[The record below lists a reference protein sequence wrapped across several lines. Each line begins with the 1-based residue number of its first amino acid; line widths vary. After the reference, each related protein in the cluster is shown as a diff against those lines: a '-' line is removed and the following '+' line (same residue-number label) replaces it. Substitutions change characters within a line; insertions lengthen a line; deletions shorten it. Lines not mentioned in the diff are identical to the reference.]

1 MRSWRYAKAREENV
15 AQKVKNAPKA
25 VAAPRAEDRATRAL
39 AWLQSNQRN
48 LMGVAIVLAV
58 AALGVWFAIAAKQR
72 REAFAARSLSSAR
85 AAIQS
90 GNLPLAASDLSRLI
104 QTRGGTVAADE
115 ATILLAQIRLM
126 EGDPERAASELE
138 AAISGGLRTQFRAPA
153 HGLLGGALEQLGRL
167 SEAGASYER
176 AANAAWYDFLAA
188 QYLNDA
194 GRAHAA
200 AGDTATAAQVYERLL
215 TSHPEAP
222 AATEARVRL
231 AELRPTQPTAGT

>member
-1 MRSWRYAKAREENV
+1 M
-15 AQKVKNAPKA
+15 AQKVKNPPKA
-25 VAAPRAEDRATRAL
+25 AAPPRAEDRATRAL

-48 LMGVAIVLAV
+48 LIGVAIVLAV
-58 AALGVWFAIAAKQR
+58 AALGVWFAFAAKQR
-72 REAFAARSLSSAR
+72 REAFAARSLSTAR

-126 EGDPERAASELE
+126 DGDPERAVSELE
-138 AAISGGLRTQFRAPA
+138 AAISDRLRPQFQAPA

-167 SEAGASYER
+167 SEAGAAYER
-176 AANAAWYDFLAA
+176 AAAAAWYDHLAA
-188 QYLNDA
+188 QYLTDA
-194 GRAHAA
+194 GRAYAS

-215 TSHPEAP
+215 TSHPESP

-231 AELRPTQPTAGT
+231 AELRPSQPSSGT